1 MEKERG
7 ITIIG
12 TGNAGTTK
20 AKEIA
25 NKCNIPIVVGST
37 DKQVQTMELE
47 INGIRYTEIEKQ
59 PKKQMSSYMSKVV
72 MMAAMFGAMGGNKVS
87 KTRKRP
93 SVDLIKEFEL
103 IQQKKS
109 KLSRNDRDWVVFQF
123 NKRFKQLP

>member
-1 MEKERG
+1 MKK
-7 ITIIG
+7 IAIIG
-12 TGNAGTTK
+12 HNNTGLTT
-20 AKEIA
+20 AREIA

-37 DKQVQTMELE
+37 DKQAQTMELE
-47 INGIRYTEIEKQ
+47 INGVRYAEIEKQ
-59 PKKQMSSYMSKVV
+59 PKKQMSSSMAKVL
-72 MMAAMFGAMGGNKVS
+72 MMATMFGAMGGNEVS

-123 NKRFKQLP
+123 NKRFKKIT